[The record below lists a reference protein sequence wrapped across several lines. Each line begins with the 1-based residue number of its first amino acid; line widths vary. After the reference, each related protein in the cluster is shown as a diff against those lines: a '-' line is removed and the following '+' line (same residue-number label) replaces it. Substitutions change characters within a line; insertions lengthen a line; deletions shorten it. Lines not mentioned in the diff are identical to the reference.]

1 MERWPPKGMPRPAPT
16 IGASVDVTGLLD
28 VRLVLVTGKGGVGK
42 SAVAGALALAASRT
56 GRRTCLVEVEGRQ
69 TFARLFDTQP
79 WDFEEREFRPGIH
92 GLSIDPE
99 ASLAEY
105 LEMFYGARRISK
117 LVVGSTAVEFATT
130 AAPGLKDVLLI
141 GKVKEMERRR
151 DEDGRFH
158 YDLVVVDA
166 PPTGRIVN
174 FLRAPEAT
182 TELVNVGPIRSQAQS
197 LVDLLL
203 DERRT
208 CALLVTLLEELPV
221 SETVEGARALRELGV
236 AVGPVVA
243 NRVLPERFDEAQRK
257 ALSEQ
262 LDADRL
268 TAVLA
273 EADLEV
279 SGTTAEALLERGRAE
294 LDRLALQETMRDQLE
309 QELPLSC
316 FELPE
321 LYADEFAAAELARL
335 ADRFE
340 EAWR

>member
-1 MERWPPKGMPRPAPT
+1 
-16 IGASVDVTGLLD
+16 VDMTDLLD
-28 VRLVLVTGKGGVGK
+28 VRVLLVTGKGGVGK
-42 SAVAGALALAASRT
+42 SSVAGALALASARS

-69 TFARLFDTQP
+69 TYARLFDTVP
-79 WDFEEREFRPGIH
+79 WDFEEREFRPGLF

-130 AAPGLKDVLLI
+130 AAPGIKDVLLI

-174 FLRAPEAT
+174 FLRAPDAT
-182 TELVNVGPIRSQAQS
+182 TELVNVGPIRTQAQS

-203 DERRT
+203 DEQRT
-208 CALLVTLLEELPV
+208 CAVLVTLLEEMPV
-221 SETVEGARALRELGV
+221 AETVDSVRALGDLGV
-236 AVGPVVA
+236 AVGPVLV
-243 NRVLPERFDEAQRK
+243 NRVLPERFDEGQRK
-257 ALSEQ
+257 ALTEQ
-262 LDADRL
+262 LDVGHLRDL
-268 TAVLA
+268 LA
-273 EADLEV
+273 GADLEV
-279 SGTTAEALLERGRAE
+279 ETASAEALLARGHEE
-294 LDRLALQETMRDQLE
+294 LERLALQAAMREELDQAVP
-309 QELPLSC
+309 LPR

-321 LYADEFAAAELARL
+321 LYADDFAAAEVGRL
-335 ADRFE
+335 ADVIA
-340 EAWR
+340 EALE